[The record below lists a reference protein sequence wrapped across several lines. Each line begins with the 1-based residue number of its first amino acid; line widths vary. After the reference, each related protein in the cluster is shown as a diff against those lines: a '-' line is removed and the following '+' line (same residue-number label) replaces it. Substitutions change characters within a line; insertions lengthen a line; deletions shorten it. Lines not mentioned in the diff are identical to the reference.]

1 MAKHAAIIG
10 AGVIGCSVALEL
22 RRLGFE
28 VSVIDRN
35 GEAGHGS
42 TSASCGIVRRFYSQP
57 GMVAMAHE
65 GAAIWADWA
74 GYLGLLDESLA
85 VFRRPGILYVLP
97 QIDESVRNVLAEM
110 QRIGIKAGLLS
121 PEQVRER
128 FPYLDVASRFPARPT
143 SDPAFF
149 EPTGREI
156 PGAIFEE
163 GAGYVISPGVAT
175 SNLRRAG
182 ERDGVQFLMNRRV
195 TGIERLAQGFR
206 VDTDRGALE
215 CDVVV
220 NASGP
225 HSGIVNR
232 MAGVVLPLE
241 TRPLRR
247 EVHSLSNPL
256 FEEPQTMPLP
266 VVGDLDAGIYFRP
279 EGVGA
284 HDIVVGSTDPECDP
298 KEFVEDPDDV
308 DGTITDAYRERQC
321 LRLMLRFPAVRLG
334 PPRGVASCYDVT
346 VRDWY
351 PIVDRTELPGFFVCI
366 GTSGSSFKTAP
377 VLGRLTAELV
387 QSAEEGRDT
396 DRDPLRFHLPR
407 VGVSVDTAFLSRN
420 RGEMR
425 TSGTVIG

>member
-1 MAKHAAIIG
+1 MAKHVAIIG

-22 RRLGFE
+22 RRLDFE
-28 VSVIDRN
+28 VSVVDRN

-42 TSASCGIVRRFYSQP
+42 TSASCGVVRRFYSQP

-74 GYLGLLDESLA
+74 GYLGPLDESLA
-85 VFRRPGILYVLP
+85 VFRRPGILYLLP
-97 QIDESVRNVLAEM
+97 QIGEAERNILAEM
-110 QRIGIKAGLLS
+110 QRIGIQACLLS
-121 PEQVRER
+121 LEQVRER
-128 FPYLDVASRFPARPT
+128 FPYLDVASHFPARPA

-156 PGAIFEE
+156 PGAILEE

-182 ERDGVQFLMNRRV
+182 ERDGVRFLMNRQV
-195 TGIERLAQGFR
+195 TKIERLARGFR

-215 CDVVV
+215 CDFLV

-232 MAGVVLPLE
+232 MAGVTLPLE
-241 TRPLRR
+241 TRALRR

-256 FEEPQTMPLP
+256 FHEPQTTPLP
-266 VVGDLDAGIYFRP
+266 VVADLDAGIYFRP
-279 EGVGA
+279 EGVGG

-298 KEFVEDPDDV
+298 KEFMEDPDDV

-321 LRLMLRFPAVRLG
+321 LRLMQRLPAVRLG

-351 PIVDRTELPGFFVCI
+351 PIVDRTDVPGFFVCI

-396 DRDPLRFHLPR
+396 DRDPLQFDLPR
-407 VGVSVDTAFLSRN
+407 AGMSVDTAFLSRR